1 MQRIDSILD
10 SILLYFS
17 VVKYDHIL
25 DRVLYRVPS
34 CCILYLQVAVVNG
47 ELKAFTEYE
56 RRETYVAIMDRFE
69 KKLFL
74 LLVQESLD
82 NDPDR
87 RPSSPDVLKR
97 MEEIL
102 SKIPAVSASAKTSTG
117 IIIEATDSDRPV
129 EAPDSDRAAELSK
142 QLQVTTP
149 TGHSSHMLIASF

>member
-1 MQRIDSILD
+1 M
-10 SILLYFS
+10 
-17 VVKYDHIL
+17 
-25 DRVLYRVPS
+25 
-34 CCILYLQVAVVNG
+34 NG

-56 RRETYVAIMDRFE
+56 RREMYVAIMDSFE

-102 SKIPAVSASAKTSTG
+102 SKIPEVSASAKTSTS

-149 TGHSSHMLIASF
+149 TGHSSYMLIASF

>member
-1 MQRIDSILD
+1 M
-10 SILLYFS
+10 
-17 VVKYDHIL
+17 V
-25 DRVLYRVPS
+25 DR
-34 CCILYLQVAVVNG
+34 

-56 RRETYVAIMDRFE
+56 RRETYVAIMDSFE

-102 SKIPAVSASAKTSTG
+102 SKIPEVFAAKTSPG

-149 TGHSSHMLIASF
+149 RGHSS

>member
-1 MQRIDSILD
+1 M
-10 SILLYFS
+10 
-17 VVKYDHIL
+17 
-25 DRVLYRVPS
+25 
-34 CCILYLQVAVVNG
+34 NG
-47 ELKAFTEYE
+47 ELKAFTEFE

-69 KKLFL
+69 KKLLL

-129 EAPDSDRAAELSK
+129 EAPDSDRAVEAPDSDRAAELSK

-149 TGHSSHMLIASF
+149 IHHTCSLLPSKVTNLTAT